1 MVVHDLVALKNM
13 LVVELKMCQSIGYM
27 KKSILPVQGPFCCE
41 SAGGVI
47 LMLCVLP
54 RRSEPATFESSSEAP
69 LPSRIGIAYP
79 HIWGIADNEDF
90 ILRSQDAGKST
101 STYYKG
107 TRPESAIMADD
118 GMLMNFEI
126 SDAPLMPKQTFQ
138 GGRWKDRLAAKKMVQ
153 KRTAK
158 QSTHPSERDMF
169 KERRHELAVEDYIG
183 PADTSRAPKRQRVE
197 QSTNRYEQPPRVQ
210 AADRNEQTARVISG
224 KLPPGSINIGV
235 KKSVAIQEE
244 TRPAF
249 VSGKL
254 LPGSINIGASRV
266 MKFDDEPKPAPALER
281 PSYGNAN
288 SAPKR
293 NVAIQEETR
302 PAFVSGKLPP
312 GSINIGSSRVTK
324 FNDEPRP
331 SFVPGKVP
339 GGVQRDTTTGKPAQ
353 VISSLFTFN
362 PSSKKKFEEPVEEAE
377 PVKASNAPLTDEMAT
392 FVNLGLSRRLA
403 AHLSTKMDMKAPTG
417 IQKASIQQMIKDD
430 SDAFIQAETGSGKTL
445 AYLLPIVDRILAMS
459 DGDAQVHRDSGLFAV
474 VMAPTREL
482 CKQIATVLE
491 KLLRCA
497 PWIVGTTVIGGESKQ
512 SEKAR
517 LRKGVNILVATPG
530 RLADHLDNTEVLDVS
545 TVRWLVL
552 DEGDRLMELGFE
564 EEIKGIVEKIGK
576 ARNVVMEKRK
586 GLNLTSLPSRR
597 VTILCSATMKMNVQ
611 RLGEISLTDA
621 IHIQADPS
629 DEDAAKDKADGVT
642 SDDKAFSAPA
652 QLKQAY
658 AIVPAKMR
666 LVTLA
671 AILKRAFAR
680 RGSVMKAIVFISCAD
695 SVDFHFSLFS
705 RPIEAS
711 ADDTEEKAPLATIV
725 KSDLTK
731 ETIAHGTAFSS
742 STNSVVL
749 HKLHGS
755 LAQNIRTATLKAF
768 TESTEPCVMVC
779 TDVASRG
786 LDLPNVDYVVEY
798 DPPFSAD
805 DHLHR
810 VGRTARAGKD
820 GRALIFLMPG
830 EEEEYVSI
838 LASGYRDGVKS
849 LTANTAEDLLR
860 KGFGGTGR
868 EWEDRATAWQLDVER
883 WAQDSPKYLEM
894 ARRGYQSHIRA
905 YATHV
910 ANERKYFNM
919 QTLHLGHLA
928 KAFALRDKP
937 GSIKVPGLRPTKM
950 TKADRSVAERKKKRG
965 EVEDKAPE
973 GEYVRKKRQADRDL
987 PTVNGKDVT
996 RMMKMKIK
1004 EHANAASEFNIG

>member
-1 MVVHDLVALKNM
+1 
-13 LVVELKMCQSIGYM
+13 
-27 KKSILPVQGPFCCE
+27 
-41 SAGGVI
+41 
-47 LMLCVLP
+47 
-54 RRSEPATFESSSEAP
+54 
-69 LPSRIGIAYP
+69 
-79 HIWGIADNEDF
+79 
-90 ILRSQDAGKST
+90 
-101 STYYKG
+101 
-107 TRPESAIMADD
+107 MADD

-126 SDAPLMPKQTFQ
+126 GDAPFVPKQSFQ

-153 KRTAK
+153 KRAGK
-158 QSTHPSERDMF
+158 RPSHPSERELF
-169 KERRHELAVEDYIG
+169 QEKRHVVANEEYIG
-183 PADTSRAPKRQRVE
+183 TTDASRAPKRQRVE
-197 QSTNRYEQPPRVQ
+197 EVSG
-210 AADRNEQTARVISG
+210 RNEHTARIISG
-224 KLPPGSINIGV
+224 KLPPGSINISQ
-235 KKSVAIQEE
+235 KRTVAIQEE

-254 LPGSINIGASRV
+254 PPGSIKIGGSRTV
-266 MKFDDEPKPAPALER
+266 P
-281 PSYGNAN
+281 
-288 SAPKR
+288 
-293 NVAIQEETR
+293 IQEETR

-312 GSINIGSSRVTK
+312 GSINIGGKRSVPIQEETRPAFVSGKLPPGSINMGTSRTTK
-324 FNDEPRP
+324 FQEEARP
-331 SFVPGKVP
+331 ATVPGKYPVSSAN
-339 GGVQRDTTTGKPAQ
+339 GATRDTTGGKPGQ

-362 PSSKKKFEEPVEEAE
+362 PSSKTKFDENPDESE
-377 PVKASNAPLTDEMAT
+377 PVKPSNAPLTEEMAT
-392 FVNLGLSRRLA
+392 FTALGLSRRLA
-403 AHLSTKMDMKAPTG
+403 AHLSSKMDMKAPTA

-430 SDAFIQAETGSGKTL
+430 SDAFIQAQTGSGKTL

-459 DGDAQVHRDSGLFAV
+459 TGDVQVHRDSGLFAV
-474 VMAPTREL
+474 VLAPTREL

-517 LRKGVNILVATPG
+517 LRKGVNILIATPG
-530 RLADHLDNTEVLDVS
+530 RLADHLDNTEVLKVNS
-545 TVRWLVL
+545 VRWLVL

-564 EEIKGIVEKIGK
+564 EEIKGIVEKIGH
-576 ARNVVMEKRK
+576 RNIAMEKRS
-586 GLNLTSLPSRR
+586 GLDLSALPNRR

-611 RLGEISLTDA
+611 RLGEISLKDA
-621 IHIQADPS
+621 VHIEADPA
-629 DEDAAKDKADGVT
+629 DEGATKDEAGEAKGEEK
-642 SDDKAFSAPA
+642 SFSAPA

-711 ADDTEEKAPLATIV
+711 PDSTGDVIQPVTIT
-725 KSDLTK
+725 KSELTK
-731 ETIAHGTAFSS
+731 DTIAHGTAFSS
-742 STNSVVL
+742 TTNSVIL

-768 TESTEPCVMVC
+768 TDSTEPCVMVC

-810 VGRTARAGKD
+810 VGRTARAGKE

-838 LASGYRDGVKS
+838 LASGYKDGKKS
-849 LTANTAEDLLR
+849 LTANTAEDMLR
-860 KGFGGTGR
+860 KGFGGAGR
-868 EWEDRATAWQLDVER
+868 EWEDRATEWQLDVER

-910 ANERKYFNM
+910 ANERHIFNM

-937 GSIKVPGLRPTKM
+937 GSIKVPGLRPAKM
-950 TKADRSVAERKKKRG
+950 TKADRSVAARKAKRG
-965 EVEDKAPE
+965 EAEDKAPE
-973 GEYVRKKRQADRDL
+973 GERVRKQRKLELDMPSVDSNDAVR
-987 PTVNGKDVT
+987 
-996 RMMKMKIK
+996 RMKKKMK
-1004 EHANAASEFNIG
+1004 EHMSSASEFNIG